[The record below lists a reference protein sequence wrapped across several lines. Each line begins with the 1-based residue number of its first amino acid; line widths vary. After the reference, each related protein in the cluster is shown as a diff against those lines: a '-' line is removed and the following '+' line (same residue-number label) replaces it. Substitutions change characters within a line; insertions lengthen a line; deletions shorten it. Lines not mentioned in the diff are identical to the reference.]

1 MSASLHVLIARV
13 LTSIAGVHV
22 TPPPRQASVISD
34 ECASSCLDRPHLPS
48 LLACVLNPCSPAS
61 SPSITGVHA
70 NTPPRWEWSIL
81 PGPYSGPPRAWIGV
95 DRSQGSWRTPEGQ
108 AISYSKWCPG
118 QPDSSST
125 GYCGLIGSESSGC
138 WDDYACGQSRPY
150 LCQMDPFGPC
160 TLCPADTY
168 REGPSSSSDTGNCIS
183 CPLGSSSPAGST
195 SRSNC
200 TCNADF
206 TGPHGGPCSACPGGT
221 YKNEPG
227 SAACVGCA
235 AGEYLIDRGNVEHFA
250 G

>member
-1 MSASLHVLIARV
+1 MQCACNAGYQRLCPDGWTQMKSTCVRFYSTALNWASARQRCVDLGGNLAYPANQTQQDLLWSR
-13 LTSIAGVHV
+13 AGV
-22 TPPPRQASVISD
+22 Q
-34 ECASSCLDRPHLPS
+34 
-48 LLACVLNPCSPAS
+48 
-61 SPSITGVHA
+61 
-70 NTPPRWEWSIL
+70 
-81 PGPYSGPPRAWIGV
+81 AWIGV
-95 DRSQGSWRTPEGQ
+95 DRSQGSWRTPEEQ

-118 QPDSSST
+118 QPDSSSS
-125 GYCGLIGSESSGC
+125 GYCGLIGWESSGC

-200 TCNADF
+200 TCNAEF